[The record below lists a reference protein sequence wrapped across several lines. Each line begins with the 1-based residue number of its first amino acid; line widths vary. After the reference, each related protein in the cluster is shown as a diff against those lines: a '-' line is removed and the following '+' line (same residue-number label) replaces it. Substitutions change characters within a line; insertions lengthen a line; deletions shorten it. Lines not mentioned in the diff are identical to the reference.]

1 MDSNHTQVTVRVIIP
16 ARNEEDCLGRCLQ
29 SLVEQTGI
37 SCEIVVVDDNSTD
50 HTRDV
55 ASGFPSVHILSAAE
69 PAPGI
74 SGKCNAL
81 ITGAAGATAPWLLF
95 TDADTFHLPGSL
107 ADAVAEAEREH
118 ADLLS
123 YSPEQETDSWYENLL
138 MPLVFA
144 ELARTYD
151 TATVNDRGKPAANGQ
166 YILVRREVYESLGG
180 HKAVASKV
188 LEDVELATLFKN
200 SGHKIF
206 FRYGKGRVRTRMY
219 RSFAAMW
226 AGWTK
231 NLALLFPNASRLAMV
246 RAGEFGL
253 FFLSL
258 LAGWILYSRGSH
270 AWSACAIAIGL
281 LVGVNFLL
289 RIRHAHFPWP
299 ANLLSFFG
307 LPMFAVLLGRSVYRL
322 KVRGTVTWKGRSY
335 SNSAPGATRHSS
347 TPE

>member
-1 MDSNHTQVTVRVIIP
+1 MNSNHTQVTVRVIIP
-16 ARNEEDCLGRCLQ
+16 ARNEEACLGRCMA
-29 SLVEQTGI
+29 SLVNQTGI
-37 SCEIVVVDDNSTD
+37 PFEIFVVDDNSTD

-55 ASGFPSVHILSAAE
+55 ASGFPSVHILSATE

-81 ITGAAGATAPWLLF
+81 ITAAEGATAPWLLF
-95 TDADTFHLPGSL
+95 TDADTFHYPGSL
-107 ADAVAEAEREH
+107 AAAVAEAEREH

-166 YILVRREVYESLGG
+166 YILVRRQVYEALGG
-180 HKAVASKV
+180 HKTVASKV
-188 LEDVELATLFKN
+188 LEDVELAKLFKDA
-200 SGHKIF
+200 GHKIF
-206 FRYGKGRVRTRMY
+206 FRYGKDRVRTRMY
-219 RSFAAMW
+219 RSFADMW

-231 NLALLFPNASRLAMV
+231 NLALLFPNASGLALV
-246 RAGEFGL
+246 RAAEFGL

-270 AWSACAIAIGL
+270 AWSACAIAVAL
-281 LVGVNFLL
+281 LVSANFLL

-322 KVRGTVTWKGRSY
+322 KLRGTVTWKGRSY
-335 SNSAPGATRHSS
+335 SNSAPGTTRRSS